1 MTHNNKMRIA
11 TRLTAIVAAVFLV
24 AACGGAADDIESKRK
39 KIDELK
45 TQKAEIEAQIA
56 QLEKETGPDTNVVD
70 KRTEVSVI
78 SLQKGTFVNLAEF
91 QGTVISEENINLGSE
106 MGGRIIKVNVK
117 EGQKVS
123 KGQVLANFDSEILQ
137 KNLEE
142 VENAL
147 ELANTTFER
156 QKSLWD
162 QKIGSEIQY
171 LQAKNQKESLEKK
184 IASIRSQM
192 SKASLRSPINGTIDK
207 IFMNAGEMAGA
218 GVPVLRVVNND
229 MVKINADV
237 PERFVG
243 KIKNGDSVGIKLS
256 VIDKEIRGKVRSV
269 GQVIDVANRTFT
281 LIVDPVGKQERDFL
295 KPNMLAVVKAVV
307 YRKKD
312 AVSVPTDLIRFEG
325 VDKFVYTVVDNK
337 AQKIK
342 VETGESFNAYTEI
355 LSGLNGGEQLIS
367 KGLNSVSDGA
377 EVNIIAKP

>member
-1 MTHNNKMRIA
+1 MRIA
-11 TRLTAIVAAVFLV
+11 TRLTAFVAAVFLV

>member
-1 MTHNNKMRIA
+1 MRIA
-11 TRLTAIVAAVFLV
+11 TRLTAFVAAVFLV

-39 KIDELK
+39 KLDELK

-56 QLEKETGPDTNVVD
+56 LLEKETGPDTSAVD

-106 MGGRIIKVNVK
+106 MGGRILKVNVK

-229 MVKINADV
+229 QVKINADV

-256 VIDKEIRGKVRSV
+256 VIDKEISGKVRSV

-342 VETGESFNAYTEI
+342 VETGESFNAFTEI

-377 EVNIIAKP
+377 AVNIIAKP

>member
-1 MTHNNKMRIA
+1 MRIA
-11 TRLTAIVAAVFLV
+11 TRLTAFVAAVFLV

-39 KIDELK
+39 KLDELK

-56 QLEKETGPDTNVVD
+56 LLEKETGPDTSAVD

-106 MGGRIIKVNVK
+106 MGGRILKVNVK

-229 MVKINADV
+229 QVKINADV

-256 VIDKEIRGKVRSV
+256 VIDKEISGKVRSV

-325 VDKFVYTVVDNK
+325 VDKFVYAVVDNK

-377 EVNIIAKP
+377 AVNIIAKP

>member
-1 MTHNNKMRIA
+1 MRIA
-11 TRLTAIVAAVFLV
+11 TRLTAFVAAVFLV

-39 KIDELK
+39 KLDELK

-56 QLEKETGPDTNVVD
+56 LLEKETGPDTSAVD

-106 MGGRIIKVNVK
+106 MGGRILKVNVK

-229 MVKINADV
+229 QVKINADV

-256 VIDKEIRGKVRSV
+256 VIDKEISGKVRSV

-342 VETGESFNAYTEI
+342 VETGESFNAFTEI
-355 LSGLNGGEQLIS
+355 LSGLNGDEQLIS

>member
-1 MTHNNKMRIA
+1 MRIA
-11 TRLTAIVAAVFLV
+11 TRLTAFVAAVFLV

-39 KIDELK
+39 KLDELK

-56 QLEKETGPDTNVVD
+56 LLEKETGPDTSAVD

-106 MGGRIIKVNVK
+106 MGGRILKVNVK

-229 MVKINADV
+229 QVKINADV

-256 VIDKEIRGKVRSV
+256 VIDKEISGKVRSV

-325 VDKFVYTVVDNK
+325 AEKFVYTVVDNK

-342 VETGESFNAYTEI
+342 VETGESFNAFTEI
-355 LSGLNGGEQLIS
+355 LSGLNGDEQLIR

-377 EVNIIAKP
+377 AVNIIAKP

>member
-1 MTHNNKMRIA
+1 MRIA
-11 TRLTAIVAAVFLV
+11 TRLTAFVAAVFLV

-39 KIDELK
+39 KLDELK

-56 QLEKETGPDTNVVD
+56 LLEKETGPDTSAVD

-106 MGGRIIKVNVK
+106 MGGRILKVNVK

-229 MVKINADV
+229 QVKINADV

-256 VIDKEIRGKVRSV
+256 VIDKEISGKVRSV

-325 VDKFVYTVVDNK
+325 AEKFVYTVVDNK

-342 VETGESFNAYTEI
+342 VETGESFNAFTEI
-355 LSGLNGGEQLIS
+355 LSGLNGDEQLIS

>member
-1 MTHNNKMRIA
+1 MRIA

>member
-1 MTHNNKMRIA
+1 MRIA
-11 TRLTAIVAAVFLV
+11 TRLTAFVAAVFLV

-70 KRTEVSVI
+70 KSTEVSVI
-78 SLQKGTFVNLAEF
+78 TLQKGTFVNMAEF
-91 QGTVISEENINLGSE
+91 QGTVISEENISLGSE

-229 MVKINADV
+229 QVKINADV

-256 VIDKEIRGKVRSV
+256 VIDKEISGKVRSV

-325 VDKFVYTVVDNK
+325 AEKFVYTVVDNK

-342 VETGESFNAYTEI
+342 VETGESFNAFTEI
-355 LSGLNGGEQLIS
+355 LSGLNGDEQLIS

-377 EVNIIAKP
+377 AVNIIAKP

>member
-1 MTHNNKMRIA
+1 MRIA
-11 TRLTAIVAAVFLV
+11 TRLTAFVAAVFLV

-39 KIDELK
+39 KLDELK

-56 QLEKETGPDTNVVD
+56 LLEKETGPDTNVVD

-78 SLQKGTFVNLAEF
+78 SLQKGTFANLAEF

-229 MVKINADV
+229 QVKINADV

-256 VIDKEIRGKVRSV
+256 VIDKEISGKVRSV

-325 VDKFVYTVVDNK
+325 AEKFVYTVVDNK

-342 VETGESFNAYTEI
+342 VETGESFNAFTEI

-377 EVNIIAKP
+377 AVNIIAKP

>member
-11 TRLTAIVAAVFLV
+11 TRLTAFVAAVFLV